1 MNDTFDFMALGQAIK
16 KAREA
21 KGMTREQLAEI
32 LDVAPRHLQS
42 IENEGQYPSFPL
54 FARLVTMFNIS
65 ADQYLFADKQVKKRP
80 YVGRL
85 IPSSTPLRTKNS
97 LLSRGLQKPYVE
109 RKSQWSNPLALL
121 LCLGLFSFVMWETF
135 ANIILQ
141 TTISILQSSPR

>member
-32 LDVAPRHLQS
+32 LNVAPRHLQS

-65 ADQYLFADKQVKKRP
+65 ADQYLFADKQIEKT
-80 YVGRL
+80 
-85 IPSSTPLRTKNS
+85 SLRRQIDSVLDTFGDKE
-97 LLSRGLQKPYVE
+97 LTIIEATARGICKA
-109 RKSQWSNPLALL
+109 K
-121 LCLGLFSFVMWETF
+121 G
-135 ANIILQ
+135 
-141 TTISILQSSPR
+141 SIE

>member
-65 ADQYLFADKQVKKRP
+65 ADQYLFADKQVEKTSF
-80 YVGRL
+80 VGRL

>member
-1 MNDTFDFMALGQAIK
+1 MKDTFDFMALGQAIK

-65 ADQYLFADKQVKKRP
+65 ADQYLFTEGQAEKHL

-85 IPSSTPLRTKNS
+85 IPSSTPLRTRNS

-109 RKSQWSNPLALL
+109 RKES
-121 LCLGLFSFVMWETF
+121 ME
-135 ANIILQ
+135 
-141 TTISILQSSPR
+141 